1 MDYNKREEEIFTRA
15 SDLRDFYQVIDT
27 VNPQDDSNIY
37 ITQEYYEV
45 LFPDQVGKHGWII
58 AQVDIDKIDLVI

>member
-27 VNPQDDSNIY
+27 VNPQDDSNMLKK
-37 ITQEYYEV
+37 TV
-45 LFPDQVGKHGWII
+45 P
-58 AQVDIDKIDLVI
+58 